1 MIPTLVAVAVAA
13 YRATDPN
20 WIADVRRQCR
30 GDGPDVLLEMSGHP
44 GAIERLMP
52 GSTAEKMIGHA
63 ECPVLVV
70 RN

>member
-1 MIPTLVAVAVAA
+1 MRDRCHLFVSTN
-13 YRATDPN
+13 DPN
-20 WIADVRRQCR
+20 WPKDLELSNVEGVGFA
-30 GDGPDVLLEMSGHP
+30 LLRGHP

-52 GSTAEKMIGHA
+52 GSTAEKLIGHA